1 MGSGPAGRCARTV
14 PLPAPGS
21 GPLTLWSHGPV
32 LSSFKLTAPRRGILG
47 KKHWGLHS
55 REGPSP
61 QLSVS
66 QEHVC
71 LPYKLEVE
79 LAWGWVVGMVPG
91 WVMLTRAEEVDG
103 GSPGPACNE
112 HANRVETN
120 SRTCLW
126 LALWPV
132 ATAEAIL
139 VTSVSPISP
148 RPRTKCFF
156 LPLDIWEH
164 LT

>member
-1 MGSGPAGRCARTV
+1 M
-14 PLPAPGS
+14 
-21 GPLTLWSHGPV
+21 

-71 LPYKLEVE
+71 LPYKLEAE

-103 GSPGPACNE
+103 GVPLAQ
-112 HANRVETN
+112 HAMNM
-120 SRTCLW
+120 RTGW
-126 LALWPV
+126 KPTLALAFGW
-132 ATAEAIL
+132 L
-139 VTSVSPISP
+139 
-148 RPRTKCFF
+148 CGQ
-156 LPLDIWEH
+156 
-164 LT
+164 